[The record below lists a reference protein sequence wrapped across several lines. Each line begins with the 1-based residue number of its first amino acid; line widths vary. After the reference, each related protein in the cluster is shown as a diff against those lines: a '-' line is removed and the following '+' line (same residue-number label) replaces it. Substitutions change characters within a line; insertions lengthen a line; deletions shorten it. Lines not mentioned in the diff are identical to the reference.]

1 MIFTFTVRHMYI
13 VVGNND
19 SVSKAQTE
27 SVLVPVPLRYCN
39 VWNNRKQ
46 NGIKWN
52 THNSCSKKKYFQYII
67 LSWIHSGGQIYA
79 NNVKP
84 NSTKTKERN
93 PNLRR
98 RRRHIWKETCFSPPK
113 TCHSVFH
120 VISICI
126 HRQTHIQHAQC
137 CNVLGGERAIVFLKN
152 KRHDIDTT
160 ILMKV
165 IFNYLRLLFICSTN
179 SCVSVYAFSATLWD
193 ACQFWKHIDN
203 QWQFAFVLSHF
214 VFCDSLN
221 ESDCCLFDGSLSRKN
236 RRNFVIS
243 MNS

>member
-98 RRRHIWKETCFSPPK
+98 RRRHIWKETFFLSSKDLPFRVSCNFNLYS
-113 TCHSVFH
+113 SAD
-120 VISICI
+120 
-126 HRQTHIQHAQC
+126 THTQC

-179 SCVSVYAFSATLWD
+179 SCVSVCF
-193 ACQFWKHIDN
+193 
-203 QWQFAFVLSHF
+203 
-214 VFCDSLN
+214 
-221 ESDCCLFDGSLSRKN
+221 
-236 RRNFVIS
+236 
-243 MNS
+243 